1 MLFLQAV
8 ARQEGFYKPGSRPAR
23 NNNPGDLEYDDETIR
38 FGATHGD
45 PRFAV
50 FADVLTGW
58 KALQRWLSVPA
69 KFDKDGNLVAGYLGA
84 KVCQVIM
91 RFAPPG
97 GADKNDTAR
106 YILNVCA
113 LANVKPDTI
122 LTEELLAI
130 PPDLCPNS
138 QGGGNK

>member
-1 MLFLQAV
+1 
-8 ARQEGFYKPGSRPAR
+8 
-23 NNNPGDLEYDDETIR
+23 
-38 FGATHGD
+38 
-45 PRFAV
+45 
-50 FADVLTGW
+50 
-58 KALQRWLSVPA
+58 
-69 KFDKDGNLVAGYLGA
+69 
-84 KVCQVIM
+84 M

-97 GADKNDTAR
+97 GTDKNDTAR

-113 LANVKPDTI
+113 LANVKPETI